1 VTDDPCHYVFSVIQP
16 GGAVSCASLYLIEV
30 LVAKI
35 KSVSSL
41 GTPDQPTAWAAVA
54 LGGDGRCYGTLIN
67 SKAGAYGQFVYAE
80 FPVGTQCLGR
90 VATPDTVTS
99 PNYPG
104 N

>member
-1 VTDDPCHYVFSVIQP
+1 MHSRCSPAPARVARVGQTFEN
-16 GGAVSCASLYLIEV
+16 ALYLIEV